1 MVDAVPNKRQ
11 TWLIAKWLFVDTINI
26 YDKPNKKLADQKIT
40 NKNAVDYMLAVMH
53 LLNMPYNRT
62 VVEKIIYKKEK
73 VTKKDENSRV
83 NVKSWYRCVQTIF
96 QQRLGNQVDDSPVQ
110 ATE

>member
-1 MVDAVPNKRQ
+1 MVDAVPNRRQ

-26 YDKPNKKLADQKIT
+26 YKKKQRLAKQKIT
-40 NKNAVDYMLAVMH
+40 KKNAVEYMLAIMH

-62 VVEKIIYKKEK
+62 VIEKIIYKKEK
-73 VTKKDENSRV
+73 VTKKDQNSAV
-83 NVKSWYRCVQTIF
+83 NVKHWYRCVQTIF
-96 QQRLGNQVDDSPVQ
+96 QKRLGNQVDDSPVQ